1 MKILVVSQYFHPEE
15 FKVNELVAEFQKRGH
30 EVAVLTGKPN
40 YPSGKIFEG
49 YKFWDIQY
57 EDYKGARV
65 TRVPLI
71 PRGNGNGLRLS
82 LNYLSFVLFGGIY
95 VKTHPADYD
104 AIICFEIS
112 PVTQMY
118 PALWAKRRKGCRTA
132 IWVQD
137 LWPES
142 VAAAGKA
149 NNSFL
154 HYLLNKMVKN
164 IYRRSDVIF
173 IQSTDFEK
181 SILKKCNLGDK
192 IVYAPNW
199 ADDYFVQ
206 PVVDK
211 DKYRAIMPEGFKIMF
226 AGNIGAAQDFDNII
240 EAANLTRGCQEIK
253 WVIVGEG
260 RYRRIA
266 EEKVAKSGLKDTV
279 FFLGR
284 YPVSEM
290 PRFFS
295 QADVMLVS
303 LKDTDIFSLTIPS
316 KVQCYMAC
324 KKPILAMLSG
334 IGSEII
340 KEARCGYTCNS
351 GDYKSLA
358 ENAIK
363 MYHLAESDL
372 KEMSNHAY
380 EYYNRNFRKDAIITK
395 ILENLQ

>member
-1 MKILVVSQYFHPEE
+1 MKILVVSQYFYPEE
-15 FKVNELVAEFQKRGH
+15 FKVNELVEEFQKRGH
-30 EVAVLTGKPN
+30 EVTILTGKPN

-49 YKFWDIQY
+49 YKFGGIQY
-57 EDYKGARV
+57 EDYKGTKV

-82 LNYLSFVLFGGIY
+82 LNYFSFVLFGGVY
-95 VKTHPADYD
+95 VKTHQTDYD

-112 PVTQMY
+112 PITQMY
-118 PALWAKRRKGCRTA
+118 PALWVKKKKGCRTA

-142 VAAAGKA
+142 VAAVGRA

-154 HYLLNKMVKN
+154 HYLLKRMVN
-164 IYRRSDVIF
+164 YIYRRSDVIF
-173 IQSTDFEK
+173 IQSTAFEK
-181 SILKKCNLGDK
+181 SILKKGNFKDK

-206 PVVDK
+206 PVIDK
-211 DKYRAIMPEGFKIMF
+211 DKYKTIMPEGFKIMF
-226 AGNIGAAQDFDNII
+226 AGNIGAAQDFNNII
-240 EAANLTRGCQEIK
+240 KAANLTKDCQEIK
-253 WVIVGEG
+253 WVIVGDG
-260 RYRRIA
+260 RHRRIA
-266 EEKVAKSGLKDTV
+266 EEEVEKSGLKDTV
-279 FFLGR
+279 VFLGR

-290 PRFFS
+290 PSFFS

-324 KKPILAMLSG
+324 KKPIIAMLSG

-340 KEARCGYTCNS
+340 KEAHCGYTCNS

-363 MYHLAESDL
+363 MYHLADSDL
-372 KEMSNHAY
+372 KEMGNHAF
-380 EYYNRNFRKDAIITK
+380 EFYNRNFRKDTIITK